1 MAHELRTPGGLTKRK
16 DDLGWAW
23 HWMMN
28 CAPYMKL
35 NSDEESLL
43 NRFRL
48 TAAYTFQMRRDK
60 RREMASRRQS
70 EKKWSEFE
78 AAA

>member
-1 MAHELRTPGGLTKRK
+1 
-16 DDLGWAW
+16 
-23 HWMMN
+23 MMN